1 MKLFIFFIHIVI
13 YTNSYF
19 QAGTTYMLFIDSNQ
33 IISNMEMNDEN
44 WQFMTFNNKLFTRF
58 EKYFRLVFICKSLF
72 IVFKKR
78 P

>member
-44 WQFMTFNNKLFTRF
+44 WKFMTLNGRF
-58 EKYFRLVFICKSLF
+58 EEYFKLVFICKSLF
-72 IVFKKR
+72 IVLKKR